1 MGLISLFSVGLV
13 SFFFFFSSRRRHT
26 RWPRDWSSD
35 VCSSDLASCSWSTT
49 STTSSLACAATVS
62 NSWARSRSTR
72 TSTGSASCV
81 APRASSSG
89 CPSSSAECAAGG
101 GPALLPCAIWG
112 QCARLPTHYV
122 FAAIPLGG
130 LTRSDGPCRV
140 HAGGGVSYVCVT
152 ATGLRPLRQRARP
165 LADLLARRPKAL
177 LAGQREDRD
186 RQAEPLVQLVE
197 QSPLLPAGVVGRTKR
212 DEDVICWKAGQRI
225 RKREHRIVGPN
236 YSACFGSQLLKLTE
250 NRLKSLIGLLARFVG
265 GGSQPFKPRCKSGGN
280 DDDLVSCVNEFTDTE
295 RQLLRSACRLSGRHQ
310 ESRRHSA
317 TS

>member
-1 MGLISLFSVGLV
+1 MPRNGALSQLAVALFVWRNSG
-13 SFFFFFSSRRRHT
+13 S
-26 RWPRDWSSD
+26 RDW
-35 VCSSDLASCSWSTT
+35 LEQAP
-49 STTSSLACAATVS
+49 L
-62 NSWARSRSTR
+62 
-72 TSTGSASCV
+72 SAS
-81 APRASSSG
+81 REDESQSR
-89 CPSSSAECAAGG
+89 
-101 GPALLPCAIWG
+101 I
-112 QCARLPTHYV
+112 AR
-122 FAAIPLGG
+122 
-130 LTRSDGPCRV
+130 TRP
-140 HAGGGVSYVCVT
+140 H
-152 ATGLRPLRQRARP
+152 RPLQQRARP
-165 LADLLARRPKAL
+165 LADPLARRPKAL

-236 YSACFGSQLLKLTE
+236 YSACVGSQLLKLTE